1 MFIKSERENF
11 LSQSKGGVLLPGA
24 INQAPPKPEA
34 KYFVNDWFFWESSEQ
49 E

>member
-1 MFIKSERENF
+1 MANIIFRKIYYRKFTDEYKIDFGE
-11 LSQSKGGVLLPGA
+11 
-24 INQAPPKPEA
+24 APPKPEA